1 MSTIAELG
9 IAVNSGEAVKAT
21 SDLENL
27 AQAGAKAEK
36 AADGVS
42 AGFEKAA
49 TATAGLSAS
58 ERKLSETLDEAKA
71 RLLAMAKASLE
82 SSEYYQRLTTS
93 VNTNASAMESSGSSV
108 SSLAALQ
115 RRMKAES
122 DALVGST
129 DRQAEATKK
138 AAAATGV
145 QAEGLQELLGKL
157 NPTMAALDKLDQQ
170 QAQLQKY
177 KAAGVIDAD
186 TFREYSTR
194 IDASRQKLGEF
205 DEGLRKTGIS
215 SGQTQA
221 ALRQLPAQF
230 TDIFT
235 SLAGGQNPLMVLIQ
249 QGGQIKDS
257 FGGIGPTMDALKD
270 KFRSL
275 FSGGAGAAVLGE
287 SLAGIASGAKDT
299 AENAGEASESLSD
312 LAESSNTAAEA
323 AENAQKAVGAI
334 SPAISGVTLGAS
346 GMVLALVSVVAA
358 LGTVIYGY
366 KSGSQEADEYNKSLI
381 LTGNYA
387 GTSASQLANLAQQ
400 VSATN
405 GTTSEAAASL
415 AKLAASGVIAGGSFK
430 DIADAAA
437 AMEDATGKSVDATI
451 AEFVKI
457 AKDPVAAAK
466 ELNDQYHF
474 LTASV
479 YSQIVALKEQ
489 GDTIGAAKLLTD
501 TYADTVK
508 SRSTEITDNLGFIE
522 KAWKGIT
529 DEAKKSLDAIKN
541 IGRDQGD
548 AVRVTELNQK
558 IAYLES
564 TVGTGF
570 EDGDAKAR
578 LTALKDE
585 LSLLQDKKAAQE
597 DEEKRKSDDART
609 HKEGIEAEQRLKQL
623 SDSMLSNAEKR
634 DKLTK
639 AYLRDVEVLKKAN
652 PDDPKVQ
659 ADYVAKTLQN
669 IKDKNKDPKI
679 ASAGAVDLTAYN
691 DAQNALKGIQDEYAN
706 TQKQLDAA
714 QKAGLISQADYATQ
728 RAVLIRA
735 EKDEVTAGYEAEI
748 AALEAAQGKKT
759 TTAAQ
764 SIQLDQKI
772 ADARAGMV
780 KAQKDA
786 DSQLEVLATNE
797 TGRLAKQERAIS
809 SYVQALGQQQRALEL
824 AGQRAVLGVGQGD
837 RQNALN
843 GELNGQQDRFAQ
855 QSRELE
861 NQRSD
866 PSRNMSE
873 EEFKRKS
880 QALADANKAATDQI
894 RQNYADVENA
904 QGDWTKGATAAW
916 NNYLDSAQNIAGQ
929 TKSLFSNAFSS
940 MEDSI
945 VNFAMTGKLSFADF
959 TKSILADMARIATR
973 QASSALLGS
982 LVGAAASYL
991 GGSAAGGGN
1000 GMAAGSA
1007 GAASSNLGASQAGY
1021 SNTYFPQALGGAWSG
1036 GVQMFADGGAFTNS
1050 IVSKP
1055 TAFGMANGKTGVMG
1069 EAGEEAIMPLTRTSG
1084 GKLGVMAVGGGGG
1097 GVNLSLSMPI
1107 IMSDQEAG
1115 RPDGA
1120 EFDAETFQRNM
1131 ETRTRQV
1138 AVEEIAKSWRQ
1149 GGISSRNVK
1158 G

>member
-115 RRMKAES
+115 RRLQAES

-129 DRQAEATKK
+129 DRQAEATRG

-145 QAEGLQELLGKL
+145 QAEGLQALLAKI
-157 NPTMAALDKLDQQ
+157 NPTVAAYEKLDQQ
-170 QAQLQKY
+170 QELLKQHL
-177 KAAGVIDAD
+177 KAGNIDSDQFKAYSAD
-186 TFREYSTR
+186 IEKTR
-194 IDASRQKLGEF
+194 SKLGDF
-205 DEGLRKTGIS
+205 DEGLRKTGVS
-215 SGQTQA
+215 AGQTQA

-235 SLAGGQNPLMVLIQ
+235 SLAGGQNPLLVLIQ

-323 AENAQKAVGAI
+323 AENAKKAVGAI
-334 SPAISGVTLGAS
+334 GPAVSGVTFSLA
-346 GMVLALVSVVAA
+346 GMALAVVAA
-358 LGTVIYGY
+358 VAVLGTLIYGY
-366 KSGSQEADEYNKSLI
+366 NTGSQEADEYKKALI
-381 LTGNYA
+381 LTGNAA
-387 GTSASQLANLAQQ
+387 GTSAGQLADLAQQ

-415 AKLAASGVIAGGSFK
+415 AKLAASGVVAGGSFK

-541 IGRDQGD
+541 IGRDEGPAKRIID
-548 AVRVTELNQK
+548 LTQK
-558 IAYLES
+558 VAFAES
-564 TVGTGF
+564 ALKA
-570 EDGDAKAR
+570 DPKDSDAKKKLAESKLELDFLVKQR
-578 LTALKDE
+578 DTQDAINKAQALYQSK
-585 LSLLQDKKAAQE
+585 QDKAQ
-597 DEEKRKSDDART
+597 DSQRTFDAREKSFRT
-609 HKEGIEAEQRLKQL
+609 NEQKR
-623 SDSMLSNAEKR
+623 NAELKELDRELKSFR
-634 DKLTK
+634 DADPNDPRLEQSRVDKQ
-639 AYLRDVEVLKKAN
+639 RAN
-652 PDDPKVQ
+652 IN
-659 ADYVAKTLQN
+659 AKF
-669 IKDKNKDPKI
+669 KDPKG
-679 ASAGAVDLTAYN
+679 ASSAGAVDLTAYN

-714 QKAGLISQADYATQ
+714 QKAGLISQADYAIQ

-748 AALEAAQGKKT
+748 SALEAAQGKKT

-764 SIQLDQKI
+764 SIELDKKI

-809 SYVQALGQQQRALEL
+809 SYVQALGPQQRALEL

-843 GELNGQQDRFAQ
+843 GELNSQQDRFAQ
-855 QSRELE
+855 QSLDLE

-866 PSRNMSE
+866 PSRNMSD
-873 EEFKRKS
+873 EEFTRKS
-880 QALADANKAATDQI
+880 QALADANKKATDQI
-894 RQNYADVENA
+894 RQNYADVEAA
-904 QGDWTKGATAAW
+904 QGDWTKGATSAW
-916 NNYLDSAQNIAGQ
+916 ANYLDSAQNIAGQ
-929 TKSLFSNAFSS
+929 TKSLFGNAFSS

-1000 GMAAGSA
+1000 GLAAGSA
-1007 GAASSNLGASQAGY
+1007 GATSSNLGASSAGY
-1021 SNTYFPQALGGAWSG
+1021 SGTYLSGFRATGGPVDPNSLYQVNELGPELYNEG
-1036 GVQMFADGGAFTNS
+1036 GKSYLMTG
-1050 IVSKP
+1050 
-1055 TAFGMANGKTGVMG
+1055 ANGGSVT
-1069 EAGEEAIMPLTRTSG
+1069 PLTSG
-1084 GKLGVMAVGGGGG
+1084 GGAGLSGISGAGAAQISVSVTLNSDGSSKTETNTPGLEQFGKDIGAFVDTRYRKL
-1097 GVNLSLSMPI
+1097 LSM
-1107 IMSDQEAG
+1107 DL

-1120 EFDAETFQRNM
+1120 IGRAMIR
-1131 ETRTRQV
+1131 R
-1138 AVEEIAKSWRQ
+1138 
-1149 GGISSRNVK
+1149 
-1158 G
+1158 